1 MPQALLPAWQVASFT
16 HTTTW
21 AWAWASFAAHA
32 CTSLTSIACTRLAAH
47 ACIRLAAHTCIRQH
61 MHQAGSTCIHQAGST
76 CMHQAGRPGW
86 QHMHTPGWQHM
97 HAPGWQHMHA
107 SGWQHMHAPGTSLV
121 SHHSVA
127 EQAPQV
133 PPPVPLSKQR
143 VGDCHQ
149 TWLLAG
155 WQGIQEQFLDPL
167 GHAPTSHAPLGS
179 ALFRIFPPP
188 HSPTYARASNPV
200 QPVSRRPRPDLA
212 WLRMDRPGH
221 CTSPT

>member
-1 MPQALLPAWQVASFT
+1 MEGAGAGWACTRTHMPQALLPAWQVASFT

-86 QHMHTPGWQHM
+86 QHMHTP
-97 HAPGWQHMHA
+97 
-107 SGWQHMHAPGTSLV
+107 GWQHMHAPGTSLV